1 MYHFKIEK
9 MKNKISLSILLIVAA
24 LWIGCSDDFLDKSPL
39 GEYAVDNFFT
49 TADGAE
55 AGVNGAYSYLRHW
68 DIVVWPY
75 VMMGDISSDDT
86 YHGNK
91 NNKPGVEMNNFNFTP
106 SSFGGAVCDNWYTGN
121 YVLIARSNLVINSE
135 PVFDFEEA
143 LQKRLLGEVRFIRG
157 FAYFNLVKAFGGVSI
172 ITSDLPELG
181 GDFIPR
187 SSADEIWE
195 IVEDD
200 LKFAIE
206 NLPEKSAYFEEQLG
220 RATSGAA
227 KAVLAR
233 SYLFRNDFANVEKY
247 AMEVINSGE
256 YSLDPDYEGIFK
268 LSGENGSGSV
278 FEVQATHSD
287 TGTKMGIDKYS
298 TMQGSKT
305 LGWGINSATPELEDA
320 YELGDPRKG
329 HTIAYEGDT
338 LYDGQTVVARN
349 SPNHGTNWNK
359 KALLPKYSF
368 DPSTSIGGG
377 GGGANNPVNVRIIRY
392 ADVLLMAAEA
402 LNENGKSGEALIY
415 LNQVRARA
423 RGINPDI
430 LPDVTTTSKDDLRI
444 AIWHERRVE
453 LAFEQGRY
461 WDILRQGRAA
471 ELLHA
476 QGVVDYDPVKHN
488 LYPIPQ
494 TEIDNTEGVV
504 VQNPGY

>member
-1 MYHFKIEK
+1 
-9 MKNKISLSILLIVAA
+9 MKNKILNIILLLVAT
-24 LWIGCSDDFLDKSPL
+24 LWIGCDDEFLEKSPL

-49 TADGAE
+49 TAEGAE

-75 VMMGDISSDDT
+75 VMMGDIASDDT
-86 YHGNK
+86 YYGNK
-91 NNKPGVEMNNFNFTP
+91 NNKPGVEMNNFTFTP

-121 YVLIARSNLVINSE
+121 FVLIARSNLVINSE
-135 PVFDFEEA
+135 PVFEFDEA

-157 FAYFNLVKAFGGVSI
+157 FAYFNLVKAFGGVPI
-172 ITSDLPELG
+172 ITDVLPELG

-187 SSADEIWE
+187 ATEDEIWAIAE
-195 IVEDD
+195 AD
-200 LKFAIE
+200 LKFAID
-206 NLPEKSAYFEEQLG
+206 NLPEKSEYVDTQLG
-220 RATSGAA
+220 RVTKGTARAM
-227 KAVLAR
+227 LAR
-233 SYLFRNDFANVEKY
+233 LYLFRNDFVNVEKY

-256 YSLDPDYEGIFK
+256 YFLDPDYEGIFK

-305 LGWGINSATPELEDA
+305 LGWGINSATPELEAA
-320 YELGDPRKG
+320 YELDDPRKG
-329 HTIAYEGDT
+329 HTIAYVGDT
-338 LYDGQTVVARN
+338 LYDGQTVVKRN

-359 KALLPKYSF
+359 KALLPKYAF
-368 DPSTSIGGG
+368 DPTTSIGGG

-402 LNENGKSGEALIY
+402 LNENGNSALALVY
-415 LNQVRARA
+415 LNEVRARA
-423 RGINPDI
+423 REGNSEI
-430 LPDVTTTSKDDLRI
+430 LPDITISDKEELKK

-453 LAFEQGRY
+453 LGYEQGRY

-476 QGVVDYDPVKHN
+476 QGVTDYDPVKHR
-488 LYPIPQ
+488 YFPIPQ

-504 VQNPGY
+504 EQNPGY